1 MAVSQAQIITFN
13 SITVLGVNAVSAV
26 DRSDPLSFIQWLPY
40 NKAIYS
46 TPENALALYQQYLT
60 NWYAVKGASQQDLSN
75 AVQYLYV
82 NLINEISINY
92 TTVDEQRYLSNLDV
106 TNPRD
111 LAIAVPFF
119 SKKIKDVCL
128 YYTTLRETAQTATT
142 QYNLKG
148 SNIGI
153 TTLLYNTIS
162 NALQSQD
169 LTQTIN
175 TLNLSISSIRN
186 NMVLNIEDIYDL
198 TPDYFD
204 VNPTLPTSAYNTSND
219 LRSTYFKANQT
230 AVDPFLTLD
239 FNQSIINAILQYPIY
254 SSELGTQL
262 FINPAIQPSQLNFLK
277 DSEFINTVNTGNV
290 RDLTLNTEI
299 VNQEKYIG
307 TDFYY
312 VVTDSTLTS
321 YTSGQ
326 LFAANSEFANVLNKR
341 YPTIAAVPSTEFL
354 KTGKQ
359 LGLFFKPDKIGL
371 LHFTNFKFRS
381 YIDLA
386 NLQPGTVYYFPDPV
400 KYGNVTS
407 NTQQNFKSP
416 LTFFE
421 ENYFNKVDFS
431 NQYRFGDVDTNPY
444 YQLFRSYQSREQ
456 TLEYSNAGISR
467 YTDYQDFFTGGL
479 DTIWNNIDVYPL
491 TPISQYPID
500 QRTQELLTNN
510 SNLFQFKSD
519 IYGNQYGLYKATS
532 SIKAPLSSPF
542 IPESSI
548 TDLVLDNSA
557 FKTPLPLIVNP
568 INCGQLNPLSGSQPT
583 IIIQSYGFN
592 FEAFSTSY
600 VSSYFNI
607 NIPDCE
613 TFINPNGD
621 LWIDSDSDL
630 KSYDPNTYGLYYSI
644 LAEGGLTHTGRPAYS
659 GSLVAYTSAG
669 IPAVSGT
676 SLSATFAYSTSSLPV
691 YDGYWFTVDYYDG
704 DLNVIKNYDP
714 FTPQQ
719 FIYDYI
725 EQNTFVNKSVSGLNT
740 TLDFSLTGENIDQ
753 SLYESRNIVNGT
765 LYCRTPDSSL
775 IAPFSAALSSVYTK
789 YTTISAFD
797 TSTNT
802 INTIG
807 NEINNE
813 CVGFDVYYDVLQI
826 ETNNHLIFDKI
837 QFSYINN
844 SIPGSVTYSYL
855 YRGYNPNLEK
865 FSNAWLN
872 ASDKQLIVCQ
882 TKLYTSTVNGVD
894 PLSATNYKTIYPKI
908 YVVNL
913 NSPQFL
919 QLYPS
924 TADSNLPLSSVIQY
938 SLSST
943 DIDNTLNIIE
953 VEKPIL
959 TFNSSTDIYDLTYL
973 CKDAA
978 NAFYT
983 VNTKFRYINGVLS
996 VLATTIYTPSSNTLH
1011 QNFGTYSLTGTIL
1024 ASPFN
1029 TYNVI
1034 KNTYNPINNGI
1045 GYIDNQDY
1053 TFTFTG
1059 RSLTDFLLVE
1069 YGSSIPSLTGYLVQ
1083 QDGTSYIAL

>member
-1 MAVSQAQIITFN
+1 MSVSQAQIITFN

-26 DRSDPLSFIQWLPY
+26 DRSEPLSFIQWLPY

-46 TPENALALYQQYLT
+46 TPENALVIYQQYLT
-60 NWYAVKGASQQDLSN
+60 SWYSVKGSSQEDLSN

-82 NLINEISINY
+82 NLINEIVINY
-92 TTVDEQRYLSNLDV
+92 TTIDEQRYLNNLDV

-153 TTLLYNTIS
+153 KTLLYNTIS
-162 NALQSQD
+162 NTLQSQD
-169 LTQTIN
+169 LTKTIN

-186 NMVLNIEDIYDL
+186 NMVLDIEDIYDL

-204 VNPTLPTSAYNTSND
+204 VSPTLPTSAYDTSND
-219 LRSTYFKANQT
+219 IRQTYFKANQT
-230 AVDPFLTLD
+230 SVDPFLTLD

-254 SSELGTQL
+254 TPELGTQL
-262 FINPAIQPSQLNFLK
+262 FINPAILPSQLNFLK
-277 DSEFINTVNTGNV
+277 DSEFINNVNTGNAKN
-290 RDLTLNTEI
+290 LTLNTEI

-307 TDFYY
+307 ADFYY
-312 VVTDSTLTS
+312 VITDSTLTT

-371 LHFTNFKFRS
+371 LHFTNFKFTPS
-381 YIDLA
+381 IDLA
-386 NLQPGTVYYFPDPV
+386 NLQPGTVYYFPDPA

-407 NTQQNFKSP
+407 NTQQDFKSP

-431 NQYRFGDVDTNPY
+431 NQYRFGDVDTNSY

-467 YTDYQDFFTGGL
+467 YTDYEDFFTGGL
-479 DTIWNNIDVYPL
+479 DSIWNNIDVYPL
-491 TPISQYPID
+491 TPIGQYPIN
-500 QRTQELLTNN
+500 QRAQELLTND

-519 IYGNQYGLYKATS
+519 IYGNQYGLYKHTS
-532 SIKAPLSSPF
+532 SIKAPLSSP
-542 IPESSI
+542 IIQEPSI
-548 TDLVLDNSA
+548 TDLILDNNV
-557 FKTPLPLIVNP
+557 FKPPLPLIVNP
-568 INCGQLNPLSGSQPT
+568 INCGQMNPLSGSQPT

-592 FEAFSTSY
+592 FEAFTPSY
-600 VSSYFNI
+600 VSSNFNI
-607 NIPDCE
+607 NISECE

-630 KSYDPNTYGLYYSI
+630 KSYDPNIYGLYYDL
-644 LAEGGLTHTGRPAYS
+644 LAEGGLTKTGQPAYS
-659 GSLVAYTSAG
+659 GSLIAYISAG
-669 IPAVSGT
+669 RPTVSGT
-676 SLSATFAYSTSSLPV
+676 SLSATFTYPTSSLSV

-704 DLNVIKNYDP
+704 DLNLIKNYDP
-714 FTPQQ
+714 LTPQQ
-719 FIYDYI
+719 YIYDYN
-725 EQNTFVNKSVSGLNT
+725 EQNILINERIPGLNS
-740 TLDFSLTGENIDQ
+740 TLDFSLTGNTVDQ
-753 SLYESRNIVNGT
+753 SLYQSRNLVNGA

-775 IAPFSAALSSVYTK
+775 IAPFSAALSAVYTK

-797 TSTNT
+797 ITTNT

-807 NEINNE
+807 DEINTE
-813 CVGFDVYYDVLQI
+813 CIGFDVFYDVIQI
-826 ETNNHLIFDKI
+826 ETSNHLIFDKI

-855 YRGYNPNLEK
+855 HRGYYPNLEK

-872 ASDKQLIVCQ
+872 ESDKQIIVCQ
-882 TKLYTSTVNGVD
+882 TKLYTSTISGID

-908 YVVNL
+908 YAVSL

-919 QLYPS
+919 QLYPY
-924 TADSNLPLSSVIQY
+924 TADQNLSLNSVTQY

-943 DIDNTLNIIE
+943 DIDSTLNIIE

-983 VNTKFRYINGVLS
+983 VNTKFRYVNGVLTILS
-996 VLATTIYTPSSNTLH
+996 TTIYTPSSNTLH
-1011 QNFGTYSLTGTIL
+1011 QNFGTYSLTGTIIT
-1024 ASPFN
+1024 PTFN

-1034 KNTYNPINNGI
+1034 NNTYNIVDNGI
-1045 GYIDNQDY
+1045 GYIDTQDS
-1053 TFTFTG
+1053 TFTFT
-1059 RSLTDFLLVE
+1059 SQVLTNFLLVN
-1069 YGSSIPSLTGYLVQ
+1069 SLTAGFTTFLTQ
-1083 QDGTSYIAL
+1083 QDGISYIAL